1 MKELLKS
8 ICDDSKYKVAHNTK
22 GITLDAILEASCQD
36 TSIVPE
42 LMSRFNCSK
51 GTVSRALKLTFP
63 DRDPIKDSSIRRFL
77 LNKRSLKLCK
87 KCNSILKLS
96 EDNFYLNSSRKDGFS
111 DYCRE
116 CSKDARK
123 NTYAKDPIKE
133 IVDNTRRELEN
144 ENRVPK
150 WADLKAIEN
159 FYRNRPDGYHVDH
172 IIPLRGENISGLHVL
187 SNLQYL
193 PASENLSKKNKY

>member
-8 ICDDSKYKVAHNTK
+8 ICEENRYKVAYNTK
-22 GITLDAILEASCQD
+22 GITLDAIIEASCKD
-36 TSIVPE
+36 VSIVPE
-42 LMSRFNCSK
+42 LMSKFNCSK

-63 DRDPIKDSSIRRFL
+63 DRDPIKDSNIRRFL
-77 LNKRSLKLCK
+77 LYKRNLKLCK
-87 KCNSILKLS
+87 KCNSVLSLS

-123 NTYAKDPIKE
+123 NTYSKDPAKE
-133 IVDNTRRELEN
+133 LADNTRRELEN

-150 WADLKAIEN
+150 GVDLKAIEE
-159 FYRNRPDGYHVDH
+159 FYRNRPEGYHVDH
-172 IIPLRGENISGLHVL
+172 IVPLRGKNVSGLHVL
-187 SNLQYL
+187 NNLQYL